1 MSLSLNSFA
10 DGVMGNVGMVIS
22 FSSGKGQSETG
33 GGGVGVGVGDDCGHL
48 VLTKGS
54 RGSFSMWVS
63 IRRFP
68 AVL

>member
-33 GGGVGVGVGDDCGHL
+33 GGGVGGGDDCGHL

-63 IRRFP
+63 IRCFP